1 MARFKKG
8 EEVYYVNA
16 QDKVLKEKIER
27 VTKLKD
33 DVRYLFSNG
42 ETARADDVYT
52 IGSDGAIKKD
62 MLAIGIDASTSRKI
76 EILFWRSYDR
86 VHGVTPYERG
96 FNNFVNGK
104 SNIKYNMLP

>member
-42 ETARADDVYT
+42 
-52 IGSDGAIKKD
+52 
-62 MLAIGIDASTSRKI
+62 
-76 EILFWRSYDR
+76 
-86 VHGVTPYERG
+86 VTPYERG